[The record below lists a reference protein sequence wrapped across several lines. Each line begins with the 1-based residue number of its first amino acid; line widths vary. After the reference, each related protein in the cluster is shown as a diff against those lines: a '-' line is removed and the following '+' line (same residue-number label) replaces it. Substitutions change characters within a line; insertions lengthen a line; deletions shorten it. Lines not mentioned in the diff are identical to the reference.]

1 MLLLLIILIPL
12 LSAIACY
19 LTKSIRTHYY
29 ISLVVSVFHL
39 IFSFSL
45 FMGWCQPGEFI
56 LFSADSLSQLVLLVL
71 SNVYFWVVLVSF
83 AYLKR
88 TAVSHSVSGR
98 RYYFLLLNFYLFA
111 NTAAILSNNFGMY
124 WVASEATTLS
134 VAPLIYYYRNEEALE
149 AMWKYLFLVSLGIAF
164 AFIGILFLMLS
175 TNNTPLEGR
184 QLFFA
189 EFAKNATLLNPIWL
203 KASFIFIFVG
213 LSTKIGIAPMHSA
226 DVDATSNSPS
236 PIAAL
241 MAGSLR
247 ITALLGVMRIFQIV
261 TPSSIHEFAKT
272 ILIIGGLFSLFVAFV
287 FMFKVKNYKRLLAY
301 SSVEHLGIITL
312 AIGIGGLA
320 FVGAMY
326 HIVYNSICKVVLFFI
341 AGNVHRE
348 YKTREIAGVSSVMNF
363 MPWTGWLLLLAFFAI
378 SAIPPFGIFFSELMI
393 FEGMLFSGKPWILA
407 VTMFF
412 MLFIFINMGR
422 ALFQMLYRK
431 NEHEV
436 EPSEAERFDIT
447 HFASIVLLILVIVIA
462 VISPDILRQHI
473 LSISKDF
480 GIKL

>member
-1 MLLLLIILIPL
+1 MLLPLLILTPLI
-12 LSAIACY
+12 SAIACY
-19 LTKSIRTHYY
+19 FYRSIRAQYN
-29 ISLVVSVFHL
+29 ISLSVSVLHL
-39 IFSFSL
+39 VFSFAL
-45 FMGWCQPGEFI
+45 FMGWLQPGAFV
-56 LFSADSLSQLVLLVL
+56 LFSADSLSQLFLLVL
-71 SNVYFWVVLVSF
+71 SNVYFWVVLVSL

-88 TAVSHSVSGR
+88 SATSGSAAGKK
-98 RYYFLLLNFYLFA
+98 YYFLLLNFYLAA
-111 NTAAILSNNFGMY
+111 NTAAILSSNFGMY

-164 AFIGILFLMLS
+164 AFIGILFLTLS
-175 TNNTPLEGR
+175 ANGTLLEGR
-184 QLFFA
+184 QLFFS
-189 EFAKNATLLNPIWL
+189 EFAKNAGLLNPVWL

-236 PIAAL
+236 PVAAL

-261 TPSSIHEFAKT
+261 TPSSVHGFAKT

-312 AIGIGGLA
+312 AVGIGGLA
-320 FVGAMY
+320 FVGAIY

-348 YKTREIAGVSSVMNF
+348 FKTREIAGVSSVINF

-393 FEGMLFSGKPWILA
+393 FEGMLFSGKPWVLA

-412 MLFIFINMGR
+412 MLFIFINMAR
-422 ALFQMLYRK
+422 ALFRMLYRE
-431 NEHEV
+431 NERAVAPRET
-436 EPSEAERFDIT
+436 ERFDIT
-447 HFASIVLLILVIVIA
+447 HFASIVLLILAILIA
-462 VISPDILRQHI
+462 LMSPDILREHV

>member
-1 MLLLLIILIPL
+1 MLLLAILIPL
-12 LSAIACY
+12 ISAAACY
-19 LTKSIRTHYY
+19 LVKSIRAHYY
-29 ISLVVSVFHL
+29 ISLAVSVLHL
-39 IFSFSL
+39 VFSYSL
-45 FMGWCQPGEFI
+45 FTGWYQPGEFM
-56 LFSADSLSQLVLLVL
+56 LFSADSLSQLILLVL

-88 TAVSHSVSGR
+88 TAASHSVSGR

-149 AMWKYLFLVSLGIAF
+149 AMWKYLFLVSVGIAF

-175 TNNTPLEGR
+175 SNGTVLEGK
-184 QLFFA
+184 QLFFTD
-189 EFAKNATLLNPIWL
+189 FAKNAALLNPIWL

-213 LSTKIGIAPMHSA
+213 MSTKIGIAPMHAA

-247 ITALLGVMRIFQIV
+247 MTALLGVMRIFQIV
-261 TPSSIHEFAKT
+261 TPSSVHGFART
-272 ILIIGGLFSLFVAFV
+272 ILISGGLFSLFVAFV

-312 AIGIGGLA
+312 AVGIGGLA

-326 HIVYNSICKVVLFFI
+326 HIVYNSLCKVVLFFI

-348 YKTREIAGVSSVMNF
+348 FKTREIAGVSSVINL
-363 MPWTGWLLLLAFFAI
+363 MPWTGWLFLLAFFAI

-393 FEGMLFSGKPWILA
+393 FEGMLFSGKPWVLV

-422 ALFQMLYRK
+422 ALLQMLYRK
-431 NEHEV
+431 SEHEV
-436 EPSEAERFDIT
+436 TLKEAERFDIT
-447 HFASIVLLILVIVIA
+447 HFASIVLLIAVIVIA
-462 VISPDILRQHI
+462 VVSPDILREHI
-473 LSISKDF
+473 LNISKDF

>member
-1 MLLLLIILIPL
+1 MLFPILILTPL
-12 LSAIACY
+12 VSAVACY
-19 LTKSIRTHYY
+19 CIKSIRAQYY
-29 ISLVVSVFHL
+29 LSLFVSMLHL
-39 IFSFSL
+39 ALSFSL
-45 FMGWCQPGEFI
+45 FIGWFQPGVSV
-56 LFSADSLSQLVLLVL
+56 LFSADSLSQLFLLVL
-71 SNVYFWVVLVSF
+71 SNVYFWVVLASF
-83 AYLKR
+83 DYLKR
-88 TAVSHSVSGR
+88 ATTSSSASGR
-98 RYYFLLLNFYLFA
+98 KTYFLLLNFYLFA
-111 NTAAILSNNFGMY
+111 NTAAMLSNNFGMY

-175 TNNTPLEGR
+175 ANGTLLEGR
-184 QLFFA
+184 QLFFS
-189 EFAKNATLLNPIWL
+189 EFAKNAGLLNPVWL

-236 PIAAL
+236 PVAAL

-247 ITALLGVMRIFQIV
+247 ITALLGVLRIFQIV
-261 TPSSIHEFAKT
+261 TPSSVHDFAKT
-272 ILIIGGLFSLFVAFV
+272 ILIIGGLFSLLVAFV

-312 AIGIGGLA
+312 AVGVGGLA

-348 YKTREIAGVSSVMNF
+348 FKTREISGVSSVMNL
-363 MPWTGWLLLLAFFAI
+363 MPWTGWLFLLAFFAI

-431 NEHEV
+431 SEHEV
-436 EPSEAERFDIT
+436 VLKEAERFDIT
-447 HFASIVLLILVIVIA
+447 HFVSIVLLLLAIVIA
-462 VISPDILRQHI
+462 VASPDILRQHI
-473 LSISKDF
+473 LNISKDF

>member
-1 MLLLLIILIPL
+1 MLLPLLILTPLI
-12 LSAIACY
+12 SAIACY
-19 LTKSIRTHYY
+19 FYRSIRAQYN
-29 ISLVVSVFHL
+29 ISLSVSVLHL
-39 IFSFSL
+39 VFSFAL
-45 FMGWCQPGEFI
+45 FMGWLQPGAFV
-56 LFSADSLSQLVLLVL
+56 LFRADSLSQLFLLVL
-71 SNVYFWVVLVSF
+71 SNVYFWVVLVSL

-88 TAVSHSVSGR
+88 SATSGSAAGKK
-98 RYYFLLLNFYLFA
+98 YYFLLLNFYLAA
-111 NTAAILSNNFGMY
+111 NTAAILSSNFGMY

-164 AFIGILFLMLS
+164 AFIGILFLTLS
-175 TNNTPLEGR
+175 ANGTLLEGR
-184 QLFFA
+184 QLFFS
-189 EFAKNATLLNPIWL
+189 EFAKNAALLNPVWL

-213 LSTKIGIAPMHSA
+213 MSTKIGIAPMHSA

-236 PIAAL
+236 PVAAL

-261 TPSSIHEFAKT
+261 TPSSVHGFAKT

-312 AIGIGGLA
+312 AVGIGGLA
-320 FVGAMY
+320 FVGAIY

-348 YKTREIAGVSSVMNF
+348 FKTREIAGVSSVINF

-393 FEGMLFSGKPWILA
+393 FEGMLFSGKPWVLA

-412 MLFIFINMGR
+412 MLFIFINMAR
-422 ALFQMLYRK
+422 ALFRMLYRE
-431 NEHEV
+431 NERAVAPRET
-436 EPSEAERFDIT
+436 ERFDIT
-447 HFASIVLLILVIVIA
+447 HFASIVLLILAILIA
-462 VISPDILRQHI
+462 LMSPDILREHV